1 MADFE
6 ITVRVHEEEIVME
19 LQNTEIIRVD
29 TSVGSLFRGLC
40 VPKNP
45 EQRAYI
51 PAKYFAV
58 QIPED
63 PIGGFIE
70 SVVRNDL
77 LRQIELSYNEGYTT
91 IKKVEVLDYSED
103 HISLYW

>member
-70 SVVRNDL
+70 SVVGTLYLPGKWFKRNV
-77 LRQIELSYNEGYTT
+77 
-91 IKKVEVLDYSED
+91 KKVEVLDYSED